1 MHAGRLVPGYV
12 SRHWWAVG
20 MKACLPFAE
29 KSTLVLWY
37 VLWVEVW
44 RCQDSGSFSVT
55 NQSWV
60 DYWLWTID
68 GGYSWWYCCKL
79 RPLSKIV
86 EGCAQ
91 ERFYSGFPDLAG
103 IFKVF
108 SSGPASVVRSIVSIA
123 VVRCS
128 MKAACIACT
137 VRVEVHF
144 IKHYTHETCSDVYI
158 HGK

>member
-20 MKACLPFAE
+20 MKACLPFCW
-29 KSTLVLWY
+29 KIYIGSMICSVSGSLTLSRLWLVFGNEPILRWLLTMDYWWWILLMRLLQTETPLEDCWGLCTRKVLFR
-37 VLWVEVW
+37 L
-44 RCQDSGSFSVT
+44 SGSF
-55 NQSWV
+55 
-60 DYWLWTID
+60 
-68 GGYSWWYCCKL
+68 WYF
-79 RPLSKIV
+79 
-86 EGCAQ
+86 Q
-91 ERFYSGFPDLAG
+91 G
-103 IFKVF
+103 IFLW
-108 SSGPASVVRSIVSIA
+108 PASVVRSIVSIA